1 MKQAIVRT
9 YSQIQR
15 IVRDQAEHHAI
26 HKHAKAAKH
35 ALQIHRQHTRL
46 HVNYMGSKRF
56 LPLPVAI
63 AVTLNLALA
72 QISVSSGKCY
82 DYQPS

>member
-15 IVRDQAEHHAI
+15 IFRDLAEHHAI
-26 HKHAKAAKH
+26 HKHAKL
-35 ALQIHRQHTRL
+35 ALQIHRQYTRL

-56 LPLPVAI
+56 LPLPAAI